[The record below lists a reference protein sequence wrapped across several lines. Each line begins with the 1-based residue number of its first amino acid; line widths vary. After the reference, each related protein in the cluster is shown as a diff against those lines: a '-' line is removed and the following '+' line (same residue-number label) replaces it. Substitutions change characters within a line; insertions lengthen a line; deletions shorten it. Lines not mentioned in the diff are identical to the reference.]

1 MKTKTN
7 PTAPAMP
14 VITHPTAIIERHL
27 KPALAPFA
35 AEFLE
40 AARQDRET
48 SAEMQAMHPD
58 TAKKE
63 AEALF
68 ERAAQGDKA
77 ADKKLHDAGGKEKF
91 IKDRTAHFD
100 LARAKQ
106 EHAAVSAA
114 PIWQKAADAA
124 LPALDAACAEIQ
136 SQYAE
141 VMLALGEGKGGL
153 SNWNATIGGMKSG
166 FADCPRR
173 AGVVKQGTDWL
184 LRSYG
189 LADYVGLE

>member
-14 VITHPTAIIERHL
+14 AITHPTAIIERHL

-35 AEFLE
+35 ADLLE
-40 AARQDRET
+40 AARKDRE
-48 SAEMQAMHPD
+48 AEAAMEAMHPE

-77 ADKKLHDAGGKEKF
+77 ADKKLLDAGGKEKF

-100 LARAKQ
+100 LARAKR

-114 PIWQKAADAA
+114 PIWVKVANAG
-124 LPALDAACAEIQ
+124 LPALEAAKTEIQ

-141 VMLALGEGKGGL
+141 VMLSLGEGKGGL
-153 SNWNATIGGMKSG
+153 SNWNTTIDSMKN
-166 FADCPRR
+166 ALAECPRR
-173 AGVVKQGTDWL
+173 AGEVKHGTDWL

-189 LADYVGLE
+189 LGEHVGLE